1 MKSSRESPS
10 IRQSIKRWAQKSG
23 GKTWLVGLECGEW
36 GEGSVGEV
44 VWEEESDDRRGERR
58 RKVNPGEVTEHKGR
72 VKED

>member
-1 MKSSRESPS
+1 M
-10 IRQSIKRWAQKSG
+10 
-23 GKTWLVGLECGEW
+23 VGLECGEW